1 MSVINKDATRWLKQ
15 AGDDM
20 TTAQILLE
28 SERYGPCAFFCQQ
41 AAEKALK
48 SVLYAVG
55 ERPWGHSIP
64 SLLDQVA
71 VVLGVDVESTPVS
84 EVEALDE
91 HYMRPRYPD
100 AQPEV
105 AAEYDRATAE
115 LALEHARTVM
125 AFAEKGIAD
134 VGRTPDNTKISDMG

>member
-15 AGDDM
+15 ASDDM
-20 TTAQILLE
+20 ITAEILLE
-28 SERYGPCAFFCQQ
+28 SARYGPCAFFCQQ

-64 SLLDQVA
+64 SLLDQAA
-71 VVLGVDVESTPVS
+71 VVLGVDAKDAPVS

-105 AAEYDRATAE
+105 TAEYDRATAE
-115 LALEHARTVM
+115 SALEHARTVM
-125 AFAEKGIAD
+125 AFAQKGIAD
-134 VGRTPDNTKISDMG
+134 VGRTPDNTTISDVG